1 MRRARGFT
9 LLEVV
14 VALAI
19 TATIIVVLQRTTADA
34 LRARARLETDVERR
48 GALRA
53 TLVHLV
59 REVGAAV
66 PGTLR
71 IQRTPAVPAPLLEFA
86 VDEPSPVVVRYRLAE
101 RRLER
106 SERPRYA
113 LDDEAQPATVL
124 LPDVAGLDVRGRDAQ
139 GWHETWEESH
149 PPQVVAL
156 ALELASGERLATL
169 VPLVAGARP

>member
-1 MRRARGFT
+1 VRRAPGFT

-19 TATIIVVLQRTTADA
+19 TATTVGILQRATADA
-34 LRARARLETDVERR
+34 LRARTRLAADVERR

-59 REVGAAV
+59 HEVGAAV

-71 IQRTPAVPAPLLEFA
+71 ITRTPAVPSPLLEFA
-86 VDEPSPVVVRYRLAE
+86 IDEPGPVLVRYRLAE

-106 SERPRYA
+106 SARPRFA
-113 LDDEAQPATVL
+113 LDDAAEPVALL
-124 LPDVAGLDVRGRDAQ
+124 LPDLAGFEVRGRDGE
-139 GWHETWEESH
+139 GWHETWEASH
-149 PPQVVAL
+149 PPQVLAL
-156 ALELASGERLATL
+156 ELELASGERLGTI
-169 VPLVAGARP
+169 VPLLAGVRP

>member
-1 MRRARGFT
+1 MKRARGFT

-19 TATIIVVLQRTTADA
+19 TATTVAVLQRATADA
-34 LRARARLETDVERR
+34 LRARTRLAADVERR
-48 GALRA
+48 GARSA

-71 IQRTPAVPAPLLEFA
+71 ISRTPATPSPLLEFA
-86 VDEPSPVVVRYRLAE
+86 LDEPSPVLVRYRLAE

-106 SERPRYA
+106 SVRPRFA
-113 LDDEAQPATVL
+113 LDDAAEPAAPL
-124 LPDVAGLDVRGRDAQ
+124 LPELAGFEVRGRDRE
-139 GWHETWEESH
+139 GWHETWEASH

-156 ALELASGERLATL
+156 ELVLASGERLATI
-169 VPLVAGARP
+169 VPLLAGVRP

>member
-1 MRRARGFT
+1 VRHAPGFT

-19 TATIIVVLQRTTADA
+19 TATTIGILQRATRDA
-34 LRARARLETDVERR
+34 LRARAQLESDVAER
-48 GALRA
+48 GVLRA

-71 IQRTPAVPAPLLEFA
+71 IERTPAVPSPLLEFA
-86 VDEPSPVVVRYRLAE
+86 IDEPNPLLVRYRIAD

-106 SERPRYA
+106 STQPRFA
-113 LDDEAQPATVL
+113 LAATDPPTIL
-124 LPDVAGLDVRGRDAQ
+124 LPDVAGLDVRGRDAE
-139 GWHETWEESH
+139 GWHETWEASH
-149 PPQVVAL
+149 PPQLLAI
-156 ALELASGERLATL
+156 ALELTSGERLATS
-169 VPLVAGARP
+169 VPLVAGVRP